1 MIFIS
6 NYQIKNLMKTNLSLY
21 DDDEGVGR
29 Q

>member
-21 DDDEGVGR
+21 DDDEGVSK